1 MLFDGRWIHPVSPI
15 FSVPL
20 FVFGGLL
27 FVGGF
32 GELLGMEMIRVEG
45 EMLFKGGLAVEDEGV
60 EVVEMEAVVVEGG
73 LGEVLFVHG
82 WDKEKLGI

>member
-1 MLFDGRWIHPVSPI
+1 
-15 FSVPL
+15 
-20 FVFGGLL
+20 
-27 FVGGF
+27 
-32 GELLGMEMIRVEG
+32 MEMIRVEG